1 MSTVNLHA
9 NPRAKKG
16 TPNRGARSTLLQGQC
31 SWKID
36 GVELDG
42 GTLGMMLGRALLSSA
57 GAEDVASQVSLGL
70 INTLSGPWF
79 TTIG

>member
-1 MSTVNLHA
+1 MGH
-9 NPRAKKG
+9 
-16 TPNRGARSTLLQGQC
+16 GAPFFKASALGKSMAW
-31 SWKID
+31 SWM
-36 GVELDG
+36 G